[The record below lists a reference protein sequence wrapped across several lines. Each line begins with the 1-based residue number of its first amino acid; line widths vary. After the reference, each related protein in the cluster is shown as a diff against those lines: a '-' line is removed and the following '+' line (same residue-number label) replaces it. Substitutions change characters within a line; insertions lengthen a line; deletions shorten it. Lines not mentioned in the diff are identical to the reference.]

1 MSPTN
6 VSQDAAF
13 LRGMLFY
20 ATSRHTF
27 SPFPLFY
34 APRLS
39 GQARVGLMSSAG
51 EHFSWT
57 RPQTILHLHALL
69 EAFPNISSFYGW
81 S

>member
-51 EHFSWT
+51 EHFSW
-57 RPQTILHLHALL
+57 PQTILHKHALL
-69 EAFPNISSFYGW
+69 KFFGW
-81 S
+81 LSKC